1 MITQCY
7 AYFNKITYSTALSLF
22 QKILATTD
30 QPIHNFF
37 SFNNDYAVLLLVS
50 NYKIF
55 WEDW

>member
-30 QPIHNFF
+30 QPIHNFL

-55 WEDW
+55 